1 MIERLHN
8 SDHFLVVTP
17 AFSAPSP
24 DKTQKNPI
32 RSWDS
37 YKLDLQSPS
46 SSRTPLPTLPASGSP
61 ESPITEVHNLI
72 TPDLLFS
79 PQSTPSPLD
88 TPAATQVLSSPVLS
102 KVTPA
107 PTPTP
112 IPTMDASNA
121 LMMMSL
127 GSMMKQDHFSGDGK
141 VSVEEFE
148 SQLDMQFLFMNK
160 LIGDD
165 PVMLEKSKLMI
176 LQNRLEGKAKA
187 WHAGLK
193 DVHKTKYVEV
203 VKLLKQRFP
212 TRASGRNERAHALSK
227 LNSLSQGDHTYD
239 EYIDETYDLFGVLGE
254 DYDELIAEAFVSGL
268 THEGVR
274 LSVAGQLDDNWTV
287 ESAVKAVNRAIKVLR
302 ITKSVGQKSVDKPER
317 DDSTFSEK
325 PNQDVTGLATQF
337 VKSQERVVASMA
349 EAQNRFLEKLGT
361 QLQNLAPL
369 SVQSTPRS
377 TYTVGGGSA
386 TQGSTYDWYANKTCV
401 RCGEKGHISTMCRGK
416 ALPEDQQRKLKDDIM
431 RAQELRNQRQ
441 GRPAVPGSTPSISQ
455 VNSVEMDE
463 QEVEHVSSALA
474 DMTMSTE
481 RLAMEIAALSV
492 EEKASVMA
500 MVGENPAKRARG
512 DDGTPISQGLDEDS
526 DEPMMNRRD
535 IRVPKGPKAAQPRR
549 SIRMMQ
555 GHVKWDPLASLRDT
569 MVVGMSWANLVD
581 LAPSVKSLVANGMKI
596 DRPPKG
602 KGKKKVTRIEEVH
615 GIYEDPT
622 PESSKV
628 IPDPGGVFVNFHTI
642 GYMRTVSPKKSDT
655 VTVHTL
661 TRILIDSG
669 AVVNLIPS
677 NVVQQLGLPMIPNN
691 DIAIRTAT
699 NQLTR
704 VRHVVFLDIE
714 IANVT
719 AAVKAYV
726 VDSPQ
731 GYTLLLGRRWLM
743 QVRAQGDYSIPKYV
757 IYDSEGKGHE
767 VTQHDVASEVTR
779 HDVILTPSKEKTR
792 QNFPS
797 LTDDKFDE
805 LAVGEGINAVL
816 NQVLREARREQRMWE
831 ASEYEE
837 GEDDRGPD
845 DNENS
850 YSADEEDEEPT
861 VGTSVAVYGLGQGK
875 ELR

>member
-1 MIERLHN
+1 
-8 SDHFLVVTP
+8 
-17 AFSAPSP
+17 
-24 DKTQKNPI
+24 
-32 RSWDS
+32 
-37 YKLDLQSPS
+37 
-46 SSRTPLPTLPASGSP
+46 
-61 ESPITEVHNLI
+61 
-72 TPDLLFS
+72 
-79 PQSTPSPLD
+79 
-88 TPAATQVLSSPVLS
+88 
-102 KVTPA
+102 
-107 PTPTP
+107 
-112 IPTMDASNA
+112 
-121 LMMMSL
+121 
-127 GSMMKQDHFSGDGK
+127 
-141 VSVEEFE
+141 
-148 SQLDMQFLFMNK
+148 MQFLFMNK

-193 DVHKTKYVEV
+193 D
-203 VKLLKQRFP
+203 
-212 TRASGRNERAHALSK
+212 
-227 LNSLSQGDHTYD
+227 
-239 EYIDETYDLFGVLGE
+239 GE

-274 LSVAGQLDDNWTV
+274 LSVAGQLDDNWTM

-349 EAQNRFLEKLGT
+349 EAQNRFLEKLGA

-377 TYTVGGGSA
+377 TYTMGGGSA

-416 ALPEDQQRKLKDDIM
+416 ALLEDQQRKLKDDIM
-431 RAQELRNQRQ
+431 RAQELRIQRQ

-463 QEVEHVSSALA
+463 QEVEHVLSALA
-474 DMTMSTE
+474 DMTMSVNMVDAMYQYGKPGVNVTDSKTE

-500 MVGENPAKRARG
+500 MVGENAAKKVRG
-512 DDGTPISQGLDEDS
+512 DNGTPISQGLDEDS

-581 LAPSVKSLVANGMKI
+581 LAPSVKSLVVNGMKI

-622 PESSKV
+622 PESFKV

-691 DIAIRTAT
+691 DIAIRTA

-743 QVRAQGDYSIPKYV
+743 QVRAQGDYLIPKYV

-779 HDVILTPSKEKTR
+779 HDVILTPSKEKTC

-797 LTDDKFDE
+797 LTDDEFDE
-805 LAVGEGINAVL
+805 LA
-816 NQVLREARREQRMWE
+816 RMWE